1 MLSLSIY
8 NSYLIM
14 GCIKATLQARELELQ
29 SHQVLRQRGRMFWR
43 RKEKDAAA
51 AYERLAGARDECV
64 EGKVPRG
71 HVPVLV
77 GEDDGPVQRFVVN
90 VRLFRDPC
98 MAALLDLSAQQLGHH
113 QQGVLR
119 IPCDVDR
126 FRRIIDMISKT
137 R

>member
-1 MLSLSIY
+1 ML
-8 NSYLIM
+8 
-14 GCIKATLQARELELQ
+14 
-29 SHQVLRQRGRMFWR
+29 WR
-43 RKEKDAAA
+43 RKEKEAAA
-51 AYERLAGARDECV
+51 AYERLAGACDECV
-64 EGKVPRG
+64 EDKVPRG

-90 VRLFRDPC
+90 VRLFRDPR
-98 MAALLDLSAQQLGHH
+98 MAALLDLGAQQFGHH

-126 FRRIIDMISKT
+126 FRRIIDVISKT